1 MRVYGE
7 SDHQLDDKGRI
18 NIPRKFQQLFE
29 HGGFLT
35 RAFNGKSLVFYSFE
49 AWEEIQQ
56 YLSTLT
62 FTEQSGDNV
71 ARYLSCGTEV
81 RLDGQGRLSISPTLR
96 RRASLE
102 KDITLLAMGDK
113 IEIWDTNTWL
123 EYDQQ
128 NLTPETMGIALEKI
142 SAQQAAI
149 AG

>member
-18 NIPRKFQQLFE
+18 NIPRKYQPLFE

-35 RAFNGKSLVFYSFE
+35 RAFNGKSLVFYSYE
-49 AWEEIQQ
+49 AWEAVQQ
-56 YLSTLT
+56 FLSSLK

-81 RLDGQGRLSISPTLR
+81 RLDGQGRLSIPPTLR
-96 RRASLE
+96 RRSSLE
-102 KDITLLAMGDK
+102 KDVTLLAMGDK
-113 IEIWDTNTWL
+113 IEIWDAQTWMT
-123 EYDQQ
+123 YDEEH
-128 NLTPETMGIALEKI
+128 LTPETMGTALEKI
-142 SAQQAAI
+142 SSQQAAA